1 MLKLTPILLIVLY
14 ALAMWLFSAW
24 RLRQQLTANSTPLD
38 DPRLDQALRRL
49 GAAMGLD
56 RVSAHVYE
64 ISPVNGL
71 AAPDGRVFL
80 TRGFIDQLDAG
91 KVTEAELASVIA
103 HELGHVTHG
112 HARRRMMDFAGH
124 NVVRTVLAG
133 TFGRFVPIVG
143 PWLASLV
150 ASALAARLS
159 REDEY
164 QADAFAAALMVK
176 AGFGTAPQKAL
187 LARLGR
193 LTGSTGG
200 PVAWLASHPATARR
214 IAAIEALERRWQIPP
229 G

>member
-1 MLKLTPILLIVLY
+1 MQVRRGDEGRRQ
-14 ALAMWLFSAW
+14 AARG
-24 RLRQQLTANSTPLD
+24 RLRDAEHPV
-38 DPRLDQALRRL
+38 
-49 GAAMGLD
+49 AAGEPV
-56 RVSAHVYE
+56 RHPVVS
-64 ISPVNGL
+64 
-71 AAPDGRVFL
+71 
-80 TRGFIDQLDAG
+80 
-91 KVTEAELASVIA
+91 
-103 HELGHVTHG
+103 
-112 HARRRMMDFAGH
+112 
-124 NVVRTVLAG
+124 VVRTVLAG
-133 TFGRFVPIVG
+133 TFGRFVPVVG